1 MAITHT
7 ESSVLWATTNYDAA
21 VGANSTQTSDV
32 LALDA
37 TCVNAQITLKAVNG
51 GTPASGDV
59 IYFYLLQSAGDPDGN
74 GVADEYDT
82 TGHATFLAALDTT
95 VDATAIKTV
104 PLPLPQKGLK
114 VYAEGTTATTT
125 QSITVSAVVLEQRA
139 A

>member
-7 ESSVLWATTNYDAA
+7 ESSVLW
-21 VGANSTQTSDV
+21 STAYSVSVSAGGSQTSDV

-37 TCVNAQITLKAVNG
+37 TCVNAQITLKADNSAG
-51 GTPASGDV
+51 SPASDDV

-74 GVADEYDT
+74 ASADEYDT
-82 TGHATFLAALDTT
+82 TGHATFLAALDTSSE
-95 VDATAIKTV
+95 DPAIKTV

-114 VYAEGTTATTT
+114 VYAEGSTAGSTNA
-125 QSITVSAVVLEQRA
+125 ITVSAVVLEQRA